1 MTGQTLAALI
11 VNFARLKRETLQIS
25 TSVAKRACERAALA
39 KELSDG
45 DWAICVFNPSK
56 ASATLELKWSD
67 LPFLKGTYAVHDVW
81 SKRDAG
87 DTTANFS
94 GEITSH
100 DVALLRLHPQTVQ

>member
-45 DWAICVFNPSK
+45 VRTVS
-56 ASATLELKWSD
+56 
-67 LPFLKGTYAVHDVW
+67 Y
-81 SKRDAG
+81 
-87 DTTANFS
+87 
-94 GEITSH
+94 
-100 DVALLRLHPQTVQ
+100 LHPPLLDEAGLKSALAW